1 MSARRSGIYRDVVD
15 TDARA
20 PSPAEHRRQRGRL
33 TRERRDRFLEAL
45 RAGWTVTAAAER
57 AGVHRRRFYE
67 ARAGNEA
74 FAAAWEQ
81 AWDEGTD
88 RLEDELRRRSVDGYD
103 EVTTGQDGEVLR
115 TLHRYDNTGLVKL
128 LAARRP
134 EKYRDGATVEVQAPT
149 VFLLDSAFAR
159 REPIEVVEAE
169 PLELPR
175 GEVTE
180 T

>member
-1 MSARRSGIYRDVVD
+1 MAGVR
-15 TDARA
+15 
-20 PSPAEHRRQRGRL
+20 PSRPSTARGRL
-33 TRERRDRFLEAL
+33 TCEKRERFLEAL
-45 RAGWTVTAAAER
+45 ATGWTVTHAAER
-57 AGVHRRRFYE
+57 AGAHRRRFYE
-67 ARAGNEA
+67 ARAGDEA

-103 EVTTGQDGEVLR
+103 EVTTGRDGEVLR

-134 EKYRDGATVEVQAPT
+134 EKYRESAAVEVKTPA
-149 VFLLDSAFAR
+149 VFVIESAFAR
-159 REPIEVVEAE
+159 ADIDAVQAEP

-175 GEVTE
+175 GET
-180 T
+180 